1 MKQTA
6 TIKPQ
11 FAILRFAKYKGPEIS
26 KIEAH
31 NERTKKEYKSNPDV
45 DQSRSKDNV
54 HLITPERKYRA
65 ESDRQIKAAGCRTR
79 SDSVRLVEAMFTA
92 TPEFFKGKTQ
102 EEIRAF
108 FQEGLEFLKTHQA
121 KETIISA
128 VIHMDEKTPH
138 MHLSFVPLTED
149 GRLCA
154 KDIVGDRKR
163 LTWWQDEYWKH
174 MVKKYPDL
182 ERGRSASETGRDHI
196 PPRIFKEMTQLTKQ
210 RRKLEELLSGVNAL
224 NAKSRIGEIAG
235 FLDKYIPAVER
246 MQTQLKKYK
255 GAFTDT
261 VAENERLKARTE
273 KLAAELKDASSESV
287 LKKMKALQLE
297 RDYQQAAVILSRIP
311 PEVLH
316 AYAHPEQS
324 RPGRQSTKRGTEL
337 D

>member
-1 MKQTA
+1 MKQTT

-108 FQEGLEFLKTHQA
+108 FQEALEFLTAHQA

-154 KDIVGDRKR
+154 KDIVGDRKH

-224 NAKSRIGEIAG
+224 NAKSRIGEIAE

-297 RDYQQAAVILSRIP
+297 RDYQQAAAILSRIP

>member
-1 MKQTA
+1 MKQTT

-108 FQEGLEFLKTHQA
+108 FQEALEFLTAHQA

-154 KDIVGDRKR
+154 KDIVGDRKH

-196 PPRIFKEMTQLTKQ
+196 PPRIFKEMTLLTKQ

-224 NAKSRIGEIAG
+224 NAKSRIGEIAE

-297 RDYQQAAVILSRIP
+297 RDYQQAAAILSRIP

>member
-1 MKQTA
+1 MKQTT

-45 DQSRSKDNV
+45 DQSRSKDNI

-65 ESDRQIKAAGCRTR
+65 EADRQIKAAGCRTR

-108 FQEGLEFLKTHQA
+108 FQEALEFLTAHQA

-154 KDIVGDRKR
+154 KDIVGDRKH

-224 NAKSRIGEIAG
+224 NAKSRIGEIAE

-297 RDYQQAAVILSRIP
+297 RDYQQAAAILSRIP

>member
-54 HLITPERKYRA
+54 QLITPERKYRA

-108 FQEGLEFLKTHQA
+108 FQEAVEFLTAHQA

-154 KDIVGDRKR
+154 KDIVGDRKH

-182 ERGRSASETGRDHI
+182 ERGRSASETGKDHI
-196 PPRIFKEMTQLTKQ
+196 PPRIFKEMTLLTKQ

-224 NAKSRIGEIAG
+224 NAKSRIGEISE

-297 RDYQQAAVILSRIP
+297 RDYQQAAAILSRIP

>member
-1 MKQTA
+1 MKQTT

-108 FQEGLEFLKTHQA
+108 FQEALEFLTAHQA

-154 KDIVGDRKR
+154 KDIVGDRKH

-182 ERGRSASETGRDHI
+182 ERGRSSSD
-196 PPRIFKEMTQLTKQ
+196 FDDCDF
-210 RRKLEELLSGVNAL
+210 GVGL
-224 NAKSRIGEIAG
+224 G
-235 FLDKYIPAVER
+235 FWG
-246 MQTQLKKYK
+246 QW
-255 GAFTDT
+255 
-261 VAENERLKARTE
+261 
-273 KLAAELKDASSESV
+273 
-287 LKKMKALQLE
+287 
-297 RDYQQAAVILSRIP
+297 
-311 PEVLH
+311 
-316 AYAHPEQS
+316 
-324 RPGRQSTKRGTEL
+324 
-337 D
+337 